1 MEAVGSAHPMTSSNA
16 PDPPVSSELLG
27 VRILVVE
34 DSWTVANSLK
44 RFLLLLGADVAGPA
58 ATIAE
63 AERLIAE
70 HTPDV
75 ALVDIHLR
83 GGERAYGLIDRL
95 HDKGIPVIVTT
106 GYAVVP
112 SASGK
117 VVAILEKPISMA
129 LLLDT
134 LRPVITKTAAR

>member
-1 MEAVGSAHPMTSSNA
+1 MTASNA
-16 PDPPVSSELLG
+16 PDPPLSSELMG

-44 RFLLLLGADVAGPA
+44 RVLLLLGADVAGPA

-63 AERLIAE
+63 AERLTAE
-70 HTPDV
+70 HAPDV

-83 GGERAYGLIDRL
+83 GGERASGLIDRL

-106 GYAVVP
+106 GYGVVP
-112 SASGK
+112 LASGK

-134 LRPVITKTAAR
+134 LRPVITKTAARW

>member
-1 MEAVGSAHPMTSSNA
+1 MTASNA
-16 PDPPVSSELLG
+16 PDRPVSSELMG

-34 DSWTVANSLK
+34 DSWAIANSLK
-44 RFLLLLGADVAGPA
+44 RLLLLMGADVVGPA

-83 GGERAYGLIDRL
+83 GGERASALIDRL
-95 HDKGIPVIVTT
+95 HDMGIPVIVTT
-106 GYAVVP
+106 GYSVVP

-134 LRPVITKTAAR
+134 LRPVITTTAAR

>member
-1 MEAVGSAHPMTSSNA
+1 M
-16 PDPPVSSELLG
+16 G

-34 DSWTVANSLK
+34 DSWAIANSLK
-44 RFLLLLGADVAGPA
+44 RLLLLMGADVVGPA

-83 GGERAYGLIDRL
+83 GGERASGLIDRL
-95 HDKGIPVIVTT
+95 HDMGIPVIVTT
-106 GYAVVP
+106 GYSVVP

-134 LRPVITKTAAR
+134 LRPVITTTAAR

>member
-1 MEAVGSAHPMTSSNA
+1 MTASNA
-16 PDPPVSSELLG
+16 PDRPVSSELMG

-34 DSWTVANSLK
+34 DSWAIANSLK
-44 RFLLLLGADVAGPA
+44 RLLLLMGADVVGPA

-83 GGERAYGLIDRL
+83 GGERAFGLIDRL

-106 GYAVVP
+106 GYSAVP

-134 LRPVITKTAAR
+134 LRPVITTTAAR